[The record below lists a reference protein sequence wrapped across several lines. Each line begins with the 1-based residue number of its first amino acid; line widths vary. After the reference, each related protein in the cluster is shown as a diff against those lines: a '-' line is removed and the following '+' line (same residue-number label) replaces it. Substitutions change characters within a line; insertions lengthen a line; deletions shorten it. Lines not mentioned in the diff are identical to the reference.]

1 MVSGLTAIEGI
12 KVGVVTNR
20 EAVTGV
26 TVIMVEKGAR
36 AAVEVRGSAPG
47 TRETDLLQPGQLVE
61 EVQALVLA
69 GGSAYGLDAACGVM
83 KFLEEKGCGFSAGPV
98 VVPIVPAAVL
108 FDLFIGDGSVRPD
121 AAMGYQACQA
131 ASDGSV
137 PEGSVGAGTG
147 ATTGKINGMQNAIKT
162 GQGTAA
168 LQKGDLIVAALAVVN
183 AFGDIIDP
191 KGNLLAGP
199 RNPETGLMEKTID
212 LMLNGGQGGFFGNTT
227 LGVIVTNAALNST
240 ALTRVCRLS
249 HDGLARTIWP
259 VHTMLDGDTVF
270 ALSAG
275 SVDAEVNLVSLMAA
289 EAMVIAV
296 QRAAL
301 TATSLGGIPT
311 VKDLDHKNK

>member
-1 MVSGLTAIEGI
+1 MISGLTAIGGI

-61 EVQALVLA
+61 EVQAIVLA

-83 KFLEEKGCGFSAGPV
+83 KYLEEKGCGFSIGPL

-108 FDLFIGDGSVRPD
+108 FDLFIGAGNIRPD
-121 AAMGYQACQA
+121 AEMGYQACEA
-131 ASDGSV
+131 ASDGPV

-147 ATTGKINGMQNAIKT
+147 ATAGKINGIQNAVKT
-162 GQGTAA
+162 GQGSAA
-168 LQKGDLIVAALAVVN
+168 LQRGDLIVAALAVVN
-183 AFGDIIDP
+183 AFGDVIDHEG
-191 KGNLLAGP
+191 KLLAGP

-212 LMLNGGQGGFFGNTT
+212 LMLNGGQGGFPGNTT
-227 LGVIVTNAALNST
+227 LGVVATNAALNST

-259 VHTMLDGDTVF
+259 VHTMWDGDTVF

-289 EAMVIAV
+289 EVMAMAV

-301 TATSLGGIPT
+301 TATTLGGIPT
-311 VKDLDHKNK
+311 ARDMNHKNK